1 MTDEPVIY
9 NSVAPLRNVQAM
21 VQLLDRV
28 QSRDRDLPGMACF
41 YGPSGYGK
49 TTAAAY
55 SANRTRAYW
64 VQMKSTWTAKKLCT
78 SILIDLGIAPARTI
92 ADQVDQISDELAKS
106 GRPLL
111 IDEADFLVSR
121 GMIEVVRDI
130 YESSKAAI
138 ILIGEEALPQKLQK
152 WERVH
157 GRMLDWVAA
166 QPADLREVGILAQL
180 RCKGVD
186 LDEDLQRLILTASNA
201 SVRRICV
208 NLDRVREIARTKG
221 LSRMAKADWGKAGFF
236 TGTAPAPRRISA

>member
-21 VQLLDRV
+21 SQLLDRV
-28 QSRDRDLPGMACF
+28 QGRDRDLPGMACF

-49 TTAAAY
+49 TTAA
-55 SANRTRAYW
+55 SWNANRLRAYW
-64 VQMKSTWTAKKLCT
+64 VQVRSVWTPKKLCT
-78 SILIDLGIAPARTI
+78 SVLVDIGITPARTL

-111 IDEADFLVSR
+111 IDEADYLLTR
-121 GMIEVVRDI
+121 GMIEIIRDI
-130 YESSKAAI
+130 YESSRATI
-138 ILIGEEALPQKLQK
+138 ILIGEEGLPQKLQR

-166 QPADLREVGILAQL
+166 QPADLREVGVLAGI
-180 RCKGVD
+180 RCKGIA
-186 LDEDLQRLILTASNA
+186 LDEDLQRQILTASNA

-208 NLDRVREIARTKG
+208 NLDRVREHARARG
-221 LSRMAKADWGKAGFF
+221 MRRMSLADWGKGDFF
-236 TGTAPAPRRISA
+236 TGAAPVARRISA